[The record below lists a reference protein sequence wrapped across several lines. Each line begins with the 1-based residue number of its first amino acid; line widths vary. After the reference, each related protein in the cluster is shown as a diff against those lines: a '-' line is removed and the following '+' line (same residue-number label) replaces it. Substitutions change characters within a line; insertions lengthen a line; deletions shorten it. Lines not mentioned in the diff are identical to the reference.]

1 MEELNNSTKI
11 SGIFTNFKVLPSSD
25 MKTVVEE
32 LERLKEQKQKD
43 EETEKFNNLTSAERN
58 AERRK

>member
-1 MEELNNSTKI
+1 MEELNTQKI

-43 EETEKFNNLTSAERN
+43 EETERFNNLTSAERN